1 MKRLLMSWWLLVPAG
16 LGAAE
21 VVVREAG
28 ELRATL
34 AALKPGAVLR
44 IAPGRYPG
52 GQSLTGVAE
61 VTIEALDPAE
71 PPVFEGGKSGWHF
84 SRCPG
89 LVLRHLVVR
98 GQSQNGINLDDGG
111 PGQARVTGV
120 RLENLRVSDIGPT
133 GNHDGIKVSGL
144 RELVIADCEVAG
156 WGGQGVDLVGCHE
169 VLITGCR
176 FTGKPGFS
184 ASAGVQIK
192 GGSSAVVV
200 ERCRFENA
208 GERALNLGGSTG
220 MAYFRPPGAKYEAR
234 DLTVRGNR
242 IAGSLCA
249 AAFVGVDGALFEDNT
264 VLFPGRW
271 IFRVLQE
278 TRAEGFLP
286 CRHGVVRG
294 NRIVY
299 RRADIREEVN
309 QSDGVA
315 IETFRFETNRWYA
328 EDRPE
333 ASRPRLPV
341 AETGGMYGVDPRD
354 EAGP

>member
-1 MKRLLMSWWLLVPAG
+1 MTRFLTGIWLLTTAG

-21 VVVREAG
+21 VVVRTAP
-28 ELRATL
+28 ELRAAL
-34 AALKPGAVLR
+34 AALQAGDTVK
-44 IAPGRYPG
+44 IAPGKYPG
-52 GQSLTGVAE
+52 GQSVAGVADL
-61 VTIEALDPAE
+61 TIEALDPAR
-71 PPVFEGGKSGWHF
+71 PPVFEGGKGGWHF

-89 LVLRHLVVR
+89 LVLRHLEVR
-98 GQSQNGINLDDGG
+98 GQSQNGFNLDDGG
-111 PGQARVTGV
+111 AGQALVTGV

-144 RELVIADCEVAG
+144 RGLIVKDCEVTG

-169 VLITGCR
+169 VRITGCR
-176 FTGKPGFS
+176 FTGKAGFS

-200 ERCRFENA
+200 EGCQFENA

-220 MAYFRPPGAKYEAR
+220 LAFFRPPGANYEAR

-242 IAGSLCA
+242 IEASLCA

-278 TRAEGFLP
+278 TREAGFIP
-286 CRHGVVRG
+286 CRNGVVRG
-294 NRIVY
+294 NRIVF
-299 RRADIREEVN
+299 RRAEIREVVN

-315 IETFRFETNRWYA
+315 VESFRFENNRWYA

-333 ASRPRLPV
+333 ASKPRLPV
-341 AETGGMYGVDPRD
+341 AETGAEYGVDPRA
-354 EAGP
+354 AGK